1 MKARRNDTDI
11 TDKMENLHV
20 KL

>member
-1 MKARRNDTDI
+1 MKARRNHTDI